1 MTALLLLRHGQIQA
15 NRKGLWHGSTD
26 SPLTGRGKRQ
36 ARTTAKHVHSS
47 HRDIAAIYSSP
58 LSRCLNT
65 AAEVAERLEL
75 EPMVMDELREYAI
88 GDWEGLSFKYLMEA
102 HDFIG
107 RATTDPDFSPP
118 GGESLQ
124 DVAARIVP
132 AIRRIHQAHA
142 DDERVL
148 VVGHGAAL
156 AVAVSSLL
164 DGNPAHWVDYHLSN
178 CSLTELMLSPT
189 PYVNFFNS
197 TQHL

>member
-26 SPLTGRGKRQ
+26 SPLTWRGKRQ
-36 ARTTAKHVHSS
+36 ARATAKHVHSN
-47 HRDIAAIYSSP
+47 HGVITAIYSSP
-58 LSRCLNT
+58 LSRCLDT
-65 AAEVAERLEL
+65 AGQVAERLEL
-75 EPMVMDELREYAI
+75 EPVVMDELREYAI
-88 GDWEGLSFKYLMEA
+88 GEWEGLSFRYLMEA
-102 HDFIG
+102 HDFID
-107 RATTDPDFSPP
+107 RARLDPDFSPP

-132 AIRRIHQAHA
+132 AIRQIHQIHNG
-142 DDERVL
+142 DERVL

-156 AVAVSSLL
+156 AVAVSSLV
-164 DGNPAHWVDYHLSN
+164 DGDPANWVDYHFSN